1 MMTYRQYKKLYQKYF
16 DDPNVYPPIQ
26 TQNNKKNNNTY
37 SHRCPECGS
46 LEHTVDCYDAVI
58 FCNKCG
64 AVLTAT
70 HQYVGSNTKI
80 DLPWGFRASLR
91 QCEIEDENDYSN
103 R

>member
-1 MMTYRQYKKLYQKYF
+1 MTSKENKLKELYQKYF
-16 DDPNVYPPIQ
+16 DDPKVYPPIR
-26 TQNNKKNNNTY
+26 TQKNNDNPY
-37 SHRCPECGS
+37 SRRCPECGS

-58 FCNKCG
+58 FCTKCG

-70 HQYVGSNTKI
+70 HNFVGGNVKI
-80 DLPWGFRASLR
+80 DLPWGFRPSLR